1 MASSAAIRFV
11 HLVADSGSLKVRVIS
26 AMQRRVLLQVS
37 IVELAVFIALLNP
50 CVVLF
55 G

>member
-11 HLVADSGSLKVRVIS
+11 HLVADSGSLEVRVIS
-26 AMQRRVLLQVS
+26 ALQRRVLLQVS
-37 IVELAVFIALLNP
+37 IVELALFVALLNP